1 MSDDPTDDL
10 TSPGTIDDPKLE
22 RERAREAAARD
33 VESRASSETNFTR
46 EGRAQEAQRAEAAEQ
61 LRDLPQPGEH

>member
-10 TSPGTIDDPKLE
+10 TSPGTIDDPELE